1 MKIPEKIRIGG
12 IEYQVTEVEN
22 LREGYQLLYGQIDYG
37 SAEIRLSKTDGENH
51 QFRCV
56 TLIHEILHGIAD
68 HANLDIKKATT
79 EQVIDTLAKGLYAV
93 LQDNGGRLFDLS
105 KDDAPNE

>member
-1 MKIPEKIRIGG
+1 MKIPDKIRIGG
-12 IEYQVTEVEN
+12 VEYDIKLVDN
-22 LREGYQLLYGQIDYG
+22 LREGNQLLYGQISYEDC
-37 SAEIRLSKTDGENH
+37 EIRLSTTDGDGY

-68 HANLDIKKATT
+68 HANLDIEKAGT

-93 LQDNGGRLFDLS
+93 LQDNGARLFNL
-105 KDDAPNE
+105 AGEHNE

>member
-1 MKIPEKIRIGG
+1 MKIPDKIRIGG
-12 IEYQVTEVEN
+12 IEYQITEVEN
-22 LREGYQLLYGQIDYG
+22 LRDGTQLLYGQIDYG
-37 SAEIRLSKTDGENH
+37 DAEIRLSKTDGENH

-93 LQDNGGRLFDLS
+93 LQDNGGRLFDLA
-105 KDDAPNE
+105 KEQ